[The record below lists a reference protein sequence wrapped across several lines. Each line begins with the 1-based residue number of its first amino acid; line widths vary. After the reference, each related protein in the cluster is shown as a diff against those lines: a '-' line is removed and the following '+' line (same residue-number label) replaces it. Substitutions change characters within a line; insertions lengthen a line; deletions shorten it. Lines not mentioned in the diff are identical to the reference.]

1 MARVQQPYKYTINR
15 DVSWLQFN
23 QRVLDEAST
32 MSVPLLERVF
42 FLSIVQ
48 SNLDEFFMIRV
59 GSQFDIAALKPD
71 GIDWRSGM
79 TIVDVLK
86 GLYKRAQRM
95 IVEMENVY
103 TSLVEELKD
112 IGVVICN
119 FDDCTTVEQK
129 WLHDHFRKN
138 IMPVLSPQVID
149 AHHPFPHIQNDR
161 KHLGLLLKRKS
172 RQQFGLIPVPEFLPD
187 TVVISENPYKVIS
200 LEELIYTFSD
210 DVFHMYEIK
219 EKTMFHLYRNADIN
233 LFEEEVY
240 DDSVNLKLKMKQ
252 LLKQR
257 NLLFPV
263 RVDISS
269 PVSKKFIDYLSDK
282 LGAKPHQF
290 LKRQLPLSMDVLRH
304 SVSKEFKRTHPEHRF
319 ISMTPAAPSFY
330 HENVSMINHLEL
342 HDVLLHYPYQSIDP
356 FLKLMKEAATDPTVV
371 SIRITIYRLAKTAK
385 LIEYLSLAAEN
396 GKDVL
401 VVMELR
407 ARFDEQNNIDWSER
421 LEQAGCKIIYGLD
434 QYKVHSKIC
443 LITRQVGQ
451 ELRYITQ
458 VGTGNYNETT
468 VTQYTD
474 LAYITSHSGIGSD
487 AAQFFLN
494 LSVGSES
501 GTYDHLLVSPW
512 QLKANLIQ
520 LIEDQAK
527 LKNEGYIR
535 IKVNAITDQQ
545 LIHALAKA
553 SKAGVKIELIVR
565 SISCILPRIKGETES
580 IQIISIVGRF
590 LEHARVYQFG
600 KGDSMKL
607 YIGSADLMTRN
618 MERRMEVAIPVY
630 DTAAQEEILTVLDIQ
645 WKDHV
650 KGRQINSKGK
660 HMPFPDA
667 ATSLDSQDVLL
678 VKYQSTLSV

>member
-1 MARVQQPYKYTINR
+1 MAKVQQPYKYTMNR

-59 GSQFDIAALKPD
+59 GSQFDIAALKPE
-71 GIDWRSGM
+71 GVDWRSGQ
-79 TIVDVLK
+79 TIPEVIK
-86 GLYKRAQRM
+86 GLYKRSQRM
-95 IVEMENVY
+95 ILEMETVY
-103 TSLVEELKD
+103 ESLVEELKD
-112 IGVVICN
+112 IGIVICN
-119 FDDCTTVEQK
+119 FEDCSKSEQK
-129 WLHDHFRKN
+129 RLHDHFRTN

-187 TVVISENPYKVIS
+187 TIVISEQPYKVIS

-240 DDSVNLKLKMKQ
+240 DDSVNLKFKMKQ

-257 NLLFPV
+257 NMLFPV
-263 RVDISS
+263 RVDIST
-269 PVSKKFIDYLSDK
+269 PVSKKFIDYLSNK
-282 LGAKPHQF
+282 LGAKPYQF

-319 ISMTPAAPSFY
+319 MSVTPVQPAFYHDNISM
-330 HENVSMINHLEL
+330 IKHLEL
-342 HDVLLHYPYQSIDP
+342 HDVLLHFPYQSMDP
-356 FLKLMKEAATDPTVV
+356 FLKLMKEAATDESVV

-443 LITRQVGQ
+443 LITRQVGN

-468 VTQYTD
+468 VSQYTD
-474 LAYITSHSGIGSD
+474 LSYITTHPGIGAD

-494 LSVGSES
+494 LSVGSET
-501 GTYDHLLVSPW
+501 GAYQHLMVSPW
-512 QLKANLIQ
+512 QLKEQLIQ
-520 LIEDQAK
+520 RIEQEAK
-527 LKNEGYIR
+527 RKQEGYIR

-545 LIHALAKA
+545 LIHALANA

-565 SISCILPRIKGETES
+565 SISCILPRVKGETET
-580 IQIISIVGRF
+580 IQMVSIVGRF
-590 LEHARVYQFG
+590 LEHARIYQFG
-600 KGDSMKL
+600 QDESMKL

-618 MERRMEVAIPVY
+618 MERRMEVAVPIY
-630 DTAAQEEILTVLDIQ
+630 DAAAKQEILAILDTQ
-645 WKDHV
+645 WQDHV

-660 HMPFPDA
+660 HMPFTDA
-667 ATSLDSQDVLL
+667 ATSTSSQDVLL
-678 VKYQSTLSV
+678 AKYQSQRSV